1 MCVCVC
7 VHAHVHAR
15 AQTFSYFCLLSRNLE
30 KYIWN
35 NELLNHNESKLSLT
49 FSLDFVSLSDRLHL
63 ILRNCLR
70 FSGINSSQ
78 SFVQGSKL
86 DHMVAFQGDWVSH
99 GCGVLEKAP
108 GRSLHYQGWLH
119 LQPTE

>member
-1 MCVCVC
+1 MNPNYLLPSVSDTGPMSEG
-7 VHAHVHAR
+7 R
-15 AQTFSYFCLLSRNLE
+15 AASASE
-30 KYIWN
+30 WAGM
-35 NELLNHNESKLSLT
+35 
-49 FSLDFVSLSDRLHL
+49 SLDWVSLSDRLHL

-108 GRSLHYQGWLH
+108 GRSFHY
-119 LQPTE
+119 